1 MQKLLELLKEFY
13 RIVYVSVVESHKI
26 TLDSIKKVNKEEK
39 TWAYW
44 LYPVLFPYTF
54 LLYITKIK

>member
-13 RIVYVSVVESHKI
+13 RVVYVSVVGSHKI
-26 TLDSIKKVNKEEK
+26 TLDSIKTVNKEEK

-44 LYPVLFPYTF
+44 LYPVLISYTF